1 MKKYFLLIL
10 LLKVSFSFSQSK
22 KEQIDILKN
31 NVDSL
36 KAVIDN
42 DRNLSSQKLIES
54 NSIISNLEIQ
64 VSTKNTELNK
74 LKEDHTLKDIESKN
88 LMNELNSKR
97 EELLKLNKGNNS
109 SANDSKI
116 LNDIIIKG
124 YVTRFYSSLE
134 LSPEL
139 NKKNIEV
146 GGVKFNVD
154 KFNSCINKLSEYSK
168 ERINNLTGEYHGMCN
183 IELLNIDSVNIENE
197 IINVYTT
204 IEYQAQELGMFQNQE
219 HLIINIIQGELKLK
233 KWLDVRL
240 LKMELGEYDGLE
252 NFSEVDFYKFIGSLN
267 K

>member
-1 MKKYFLLIL
+1 MKNYFFIIL
-10 LLKVSFSFSQSK
+10 LLNASFSFSQSK

-36 KAVIDN
+36 KAVIEN
-42 DRNLSSQKLIES
+42 NRTLSNQNLVQS
-54 NSIISNLEIQ
+54 NSIISNLESQI
-64 VSTKNTELNK
+64 SSKNSEINK
-74 LKEDHTLKDIESKN
+74 LKEDIALKDNESKN
-88 LMNELNSKR
+88 LINELNIKKD
-97 EELLKLNKGNNS
+97 ELLKLNNGSNS
-109 SANDSKI
+109 LANDSKI

-124 YVTRFYSSLE
+124 YVRKFYSSLE

-146 GGVKFNVD
+146 GGVKFNTD

-168 ERINNLTGEYHGMCN
+168 ERINKLTGEYHGMCN
-183 IELLNIDSVNIENE
+183 IELLNIDSVYIEND
-197 IINVYTT
+197 IINVFAT
-204 IEYQAQELGMFQNQE
+204 IEYQVQELGGFQNQE

-240 LKMELGEYDGLE
+240 FKMELGEYDGLE

>member
-1 MKKYFLLIL
+1 MKKYFFIIL
-10 LLKVSFSFSQSK
+10 LLKVSFIFSQSK

-36 KAVIDN
+36 KAIIEN
-42 DRNLSSQKLIES
+42 DRTLSSQKLVQS
-54 NSIISNLEIQ
+54 NSIISNLESQI
-64 VSTKNTELNK
+64 SSKNSEINK
-74 LKEDHTLKDIESKN
+74 LKEGLALKDNESKN
-88 LMNELNSKR
+88 IINELDSKK
-97 EELLKLNKGNNS
+97 EELLKLNNGNNS
-109 SANDSKI
+109 LVKDSKI
-116 LNDIIIKG
+116 LNNLIIKG

-146 GGVKFNVD
+146 GGVKFNTD
-154 KFNSCINKLSEYSK
+154 KFNSCINKLSEYPK
-168 ERINNLTGEYHGMCN
+168 ERINKLTGEYHGMCN

-197 IINVYTT
+197 IINVYVT
-204 IEYQAQELGMFQNQE
+204 IEYQAQELGQFQNQE